1 MFYGVWR
8 GGGGPS
14 LSLAATHSPSLPLP
28 AEGAGL
34 VVHPLSLMLDQWRSV
49 GGLQRKAQTVAGV
62 LR

>member
-14 LSLAATHSPSLPLP
+14 LSLAATHSPSPRLP

-34 VVHPLSLMLDQWRSV
+34 VVWPLLLMLYDWR
-49 GGLQRKAQTVAGV
+49 GIGRT
-62 LR
+62 